1 MKYKEIIRKIKMGER
16 VARKSWTNS
25 YVLDVESNK
34 LKVNFKVDKNDD
46 NLYINNYCLRLNLL
60 MKTNSG
66 FLVPYT
72 PTNEDTK
79 ADDWYVLTFEE
90 QEKYFKE
97 DYENAFREEWETWE
111 DRNKKKKKNI
121 KYNYTDLISEI
132 TEDIENGTLSLKDKI
147 QILRGNRLSKG
158 RERYSPIICWYYDEN
173 TMNKIFEIEIN
184 NETSNYFKEMNK
196 SVYWEDK
203 PLLKTVTVKKAL
215 EEMNERNIAD

>member
-34 LKVNFKVDKNDD
+34 LKVDFKVDKNDD
-46 NLYINNYCLRLNLL
+46 NLYINNYCLKLHWL

-158 RERYSPIICWYYDEN
+158 RERYSPIICWYYNEN
-173 TMNKIFEIEIN
+173 TMDKIFEIEIN
-184 NETSNYFKEMNK
+184 NETSNDLKEMNK
-196 SVYWEDK
+196 SVYLEDK

-215 EEMNERNIAD
+215 DEMNERNIAD

>member
-1 MKYKEIIRKIKMGER
+1 MKYKEIIRKIKMGKR

-34 LKVNFKVDKNDD
+34 LKVDFKVDKNDD
-46 NLYINNYCLRLNLL
+46 NLYINNYCLKLHWL

-111 DRNKKKKKNI
+111 NRNKKKKKNI

-158 RERYSPIICWYYDEN
+158 RERYSPIICWYYNEN
-173 TMNKIFEIEIN
+173 TMDKIFEIEIN
-184 NETSNYFKEMNK
+184 NETSNDLKEMNK
-196 SVYWEDK
+196 SVYLEDK

-215 EEMNERNIAD
+215 DEMNERNIAD

>member
-1 MKYKEIIRKIKMGER
+1 MRYKEIIRKIKMGER

-25 YVLDVESNK
+25 YVLDVASNN

-132 TEDIENGTLSLKDKI
+132 TKDIENGILSLKDKI

-173 TMNKIFEIEIN
+173 TMDKIFEIEIN

-196 SVYWEDK
+196 SVYLEDK
-203 PLLKTVTVKKAL
+203 PLLKVVTVKKAL

>member
-1 MKYKEIIRKIKMGER
+1 MRYKEIIRKIKMGER

-34 LKVNFKVDKNDD
+34 LKVDFKVDKNDD
-46 NLYINNYCLRLNLL
+46 NLYINNYCLKLHWL

-158 RERYSPIICWYYDEN
+158 RERYSPIICWYYNEN
-173 TMNKIFEIEIN
+173 TMDKIFEIEID
-184 NETSNYFKEMNK
+184 NETSNDLKEMNK
-196 SVYWEDK
+196 SVYLEDK

-215 EEMNERNIAD
+215 DEMNERNIAD

>member
-25 YVLDVESNK
+25 YIFDVESNN

-46 NLYINNYCLRLNLL
+46 NLYINNYCLRLHWL

-111 DRNKKKKKNI
+111 NRNKKKKKNI

-132 TEDIENGTLSLKDKI
+132 NEDVKNGALSLKDKI
-147 QILRGNRLSKG
+147 QILRGKRLSKG

-173 TMNKIFEIEIN
+173 TMDKIFEVEIDD
-184 NETSNYFKEMNK
+184 EISNDLKEMNK
-196 SVYWEDK
+196 SIYLEDK
-203 PLLKTVTVKKAL
+203 PFLKTVTVKKVL
-215 EEMNERNIAD
+215 EEMKERNITN

>member
-34 LKVNFKVDKNDD
+34 LKVDFKVDKNDD
-46 NLYINNYCLRLNLL
+46 NLYINNYCLKLHWL

-173 TMNKIFEIEIN
+173 TMDKIFEIEID
-184 NETSNYFKEMNK
+184 NETSNDLKEMNK
-196 SVYWEDK
+196 SVYLEDK

-215 EEMNERNIAD
+215 DEMNERNIAD

>member
-1 MKYKEIIRKIKMGER
+1 MKYKEITRKIKMGER
-16 VARKSWTNS
+16 VSRKSWTNS
-25 YVLDVESNK
+25 YVLDVASNN

-121 KYNYTDLISEI
+121 KYNYADLISEI
-132 TEDIENGTLSLKDKI
+132 TKDIENGILSLKDKI

-173 TMNKIFEIEIN
+173 IMDKIFEIEIN

-196 SVYWEDK
+196 SVYLEDK
-203 PLLKTVTVKKAL
+203 PLLKVVTVKKAL

>member
-34 LKVNFKVDKNDD
+34 LKVDFKVDKNDD
-46 NLYINNYCLRLNLL
+46 NLYINNYCLKLHWL

-158 RERYSPIICWYYDEN
+158 RERYSPIICWYYNEN
-173 TMNKIFEIEIN
+173 TMDKIFEIEID
-184 NETSNYFKEMNK
+184 NETSNDLKEMNK
-196 SVYWEDK
+196 SVYLEDK

-215 EEMNERNIAD
+215 DEMNERNIAD

>member
-1 MKYKEIIRKIKMGER
+1 MKYKEITRKIKMGER
-16 VARKSWTNS
+16 VSRKSWTNS
-25 YVLDVESNK
+25 YVLDVASNN

-46 NLYINNYCLRLNLL
+46 NLYINNYCLRLHWL

-111 DRNKKKKKNI
+111 DRNKKKRKILNTI
-121 KYNYTDLISEI
+121 ILI
-132 TEDIENGTLSLKDKI
+132 
-147 QILRGNRLSKG
+147 
-158 RERYSPIICWYYDEN
+158 
-173 TMNKIFEIEIN
+173 
-184 NETSNYFKEMNK
+184 
-196 SVYWEDK
+196 
-203 PLLKTVTVKKAL
+203 
-215 EEMNERNIAD
+215 

>member
-34 LKVNFKVDKNDD
+34 LKVDFKVDKNDD
-46 NLYINNYCLRLNLL
+46 NLYINNYCLKLHWL

-158 RERYSPIICWYYDEN
+158 RERYSPIICWYYNEN
-173 TMNKIFEIEIN
+173 TMDKIFEIEID
-184 NETSNYFKEMNK
+184 NETSNDLKEMNK
-196 SVYWEDK
+196 SVYLEDK

>member
-1 MKYKEIIRKIKMGER
+1 MKYKEITRKIKMGER
-16 VARKSWTNS
+16 VSRKSWTNS
-25 YVLDVESNK
+25 YVLDVASNN

-111 DRNKKKKKNI
+111 NRNKKKKKNI

-158 RERYSPIICWYYDEN
+158 RERYSPIICWYYNEN
-173 TMNKIFEIEIN
+173 TMDKIFEIEIN
-184 NETSNYFKEMNK
+184 NETSNDLKEMNK
-196 SVYWEDK
+196 SVYLEDK

-215 EEMNERNIAD
+215 DEMNERNIAD

>member
-1 MKYKEIIRKIKMGER
+1 MKYKEITRKIKMGER
-16 VARKSWTNS
+16 VSRKSWTNS
-25 YVLDVESNK
+25 YVLDVASNN

-158 RERYSPIICWYYDEN
+158 RERYSPIICWYYNEN
-173 TMNKIFEIEIN
+173 TMDKIFEIEID
-184 NETSNYFKEMNK
+184 NETSNDLKEMNK
-196 SVYWEDK
+196 SVYLEDK

-215 EEMNERNIAD
+215 DEMNERNIAD

>member
-1 MKYKEIIRKIKMGER
+1 MKYKEITRKIKMGER
-16 VARKSWTNS
+16 VSRKSWTNS
-25 YVLDVESNK
+25 YVLDVESNN

-72 PTNEDTK
+72 PTNEDIK

-184 NETSNYFKEMNK
+184 NETSNYFKEINK
-196 SVYWEDK
+196 SVYLEDK

>member
-1 MKYKEIIRKIKMGER
+1 MKYKEITRKIKMGER
-16 VARKSWTNS
+16 VSRKSWTNS
-25 YVLDVESNK
+25 YVLDVASNN

-121 KYNYTDLISEI
+121 KYNYSDLINEI
-132 TEDIENGTLSLKDKI
+132 TKDIENGILSLKDKI

-173 TMNKIFEIEIN
+173 TMDKIFEIEIN

-196 SVYWEDK
+196 SVYLEDK
-203 PLLKTVTVKKAL
+203 PLLKVVTVKKAL

>member
-1 MKYKEIIRKIKMGER
+1 MKYKEITRKIKMGER
-16 VARKSWTNS
+16 VSRKSWTNS
-25 YVLDVESNK
+25 YVLDVASNN

-132 TEDIENGTLSLKDKI
+132 IEDIENGTLSLKDKI
-147 QILRGNRLSKG
+147 QILRGKRLSKG
-158 RERYSPIICWYYDEN
+158 RERYSPIICWYYDKN
-173 TMNKIFEIEIN
+173 IMDKIFEIEIN

-196 SVYWEDK
+196 SVYLEDK
-203 PLLKTVTVKKAL
+203 PLLKVVTVKKAL

>member
-1 MKYKEIIRKIKMGER
+1 MRYKEITRKIKMGER
-16 VARKSWTNS
+16 VSRKSWTNS
-25 YVLDVESNK
+25 YVLDVESNN

-72 PTNEDTK
+72 PTNEDIK

-147 QILRGNRLSKG
+147 QILRGNRLSKR

-173 TMNKIFEIEIN
+173 TMNKIFEIEID
-184 NETSNYFKEMNK
+184 NETSNDLKEMNK
-196 SVYWEDK
+196 SVYLEDK

>member
-34 LKVNFKVDKNDD
+34 LKVDFKVDKNDD
-46 NLYINNYCLRLNLL
+46 NLYINNYCLKLHWL

-111 DRNKKKKKNI
+111 NRNKKKKKNI

-158 RERYSPIICWYYDEN
+158 RERYSPIICWYYNEN
-173 TMNKIFEIEIN
+173 TMDKIFEIEIN
-184 NETSNYFKEMNK
+184 NETSNDLKEMNK
-196 SVYWEDK
+196 SVYLEDK

-215 EEMNERNIAD
+215 DEMNERNIAD

>member
-1 MKYKEIIRKIKMGER
+1 MKYKEITRKIKMGER
-16 VARKSWTNS
+16 VSRKSWTNS
-25 YVLDVESNK
+25 YVLDVASNN

-132 TEDIENGTLSLKDKI
+132 TKDIENGILSLKDKI

-173 TMNKIFEIEIN
+173 TMDKIFEIEIN

-196 SVYWEDK
+196 SVYLEDK
-203 PLLKTVTVKKAL
+203 PLLKVVTVKKAL

>member
-34 LKVNFKVDKNDD
+34 LKVDFKVDKNDD
-46 NLYINNYCLRLNLL
+46 NLYINNYCLKLHWL
-60 MKTNSG
+60 MKTNNG

-72 PTNEDTK
+72 ATNEDTK

-111 DRNKKKKKNI
+111 NRNKKKKKNI

-158 RERYSPIICWYYDEN
+158 RERYSPIICWYYNEN
-173 TMNKIFEIEIN
+173 TMDKIFEIEID
-184 NETSNYFKEMNK
+184 NETSNDLKEMNK
-196 SVYWEDK
+196 SVYLEDK

-215 EEMNERNIAD
+215 DEMNERNIAD